1 MIMNSLKNLIGC
13 IGVIL
18 LFTPIIIATL
28 LAGVY
33 AIVISSIT
41 RVLRLCGIR
50 IPHEINKKICMWPID
65 YFCRP
70 SLEWLT
76 DVFRRKAR

>member
-18 LFTPIIIATL
+18 LYTPIIIATL
-28 LAGVY
+28 FASVY
-33 AIVISSIT
+33 AIVIGSIT

-50 IPHEINKKICMWPID
+50 IPHKINKKICMWPID

-70 SLEWLT
+70 SIEWLN
-76 DVFRRKAR
+76 DAFKRKVR